1 MTKRKTRKER
11 KRLVFIS
18 VTIVMLLISL
28 VGTLYT
34 DFMRIMENK
43 KNTALL
49 TLEYE
54 NLLDEQEILSS
65 EVTKMQDPEYIARY
79 AKEKYL
85 YSSEDEIIIRIDW
98 FLFFYNFVN

>member
-1 MTKRKTRKER
+1 MTKRKTRKEC

-85 YSSEDEIIIRIDW
+85 YSSEDEIIIRID
-98 FLFFYNFVN
+98 

>member
-34 DFMRIMENK
+34 NFMRIMENK
-43 KNTALL
+43 KNTILL

-98 FLFFYNFVN
+98 FLFFYNFIN

>member
-1 MTKRKTRKER
+1 MTKRKTRKEC